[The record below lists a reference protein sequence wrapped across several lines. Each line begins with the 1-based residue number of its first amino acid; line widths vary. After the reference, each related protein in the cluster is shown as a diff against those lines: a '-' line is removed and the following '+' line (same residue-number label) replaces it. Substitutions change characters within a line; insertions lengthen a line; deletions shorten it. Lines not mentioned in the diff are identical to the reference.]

1 MGHPALRG
9 WTAPAVEGNMQQRS
23 NYEGIAMENNITRK
37 NGRHLRVPVLP
48 EEEEAIKTNAK
59 AAGLTIAA
67 YLRNVGIGYEIKGV
81 LDQQAVLELA
91 KVNADLGRLGGLL
104 KMWLSNDERLEMYDP
119 AQLSETI
126 LGVLEKIKEIQS
138 VLLEKVRKI

>member
-1 MGHPALRG
+1 
-9 WTAPAVEGNMQQRS
+9 
-23 NYEGIAMENNITRK
+23 MEKIITRK

-48 EEEEAIKTNAK
+48 EEEEAIKANAR

-91 KVNADLGRLGGLL
+91 KVNGDLGRLGGLL
-104 KMWLSNDERLEMYDP
+104 KMWLSNDERLAMYDP
-119 AQLSETI
+119 EQLRQTI
-126 LGVLEKIKEIQS
+126 LGVLDKIKEIQD
-138 VLLEKVRKI
+138 VLLEKAVRI